1 MSFLFAGSLAGVCP
15 IFWAF
20 GEINNRLFSG
30 MERSCNDVWSLV
42 RLYISLWASV
52 IKSSV
57 LLVRSYFVVGLE
69 PLFVEC
75 CLVPFFCGL
84 RFLFTLVCFHFFSM
98 KVWKKGK
105 RKEKKVL
112 FFIFFFILKFKFIF
126 HIVINHWYVAN
137 STLMVFIWFLL
148 CGFMN

>member
-69 PLFVEC
+69 PLFVVC
-75 CLVPFFCGL
+75 CLVPFFVGFAFCSPL
-84 RFLFTLVCFHFFSM
+84 CASIFLNESL
-98 KVWKKGK
+98 KKRKKKGK
-105 RKEKKVL
+105 ESS
-112 FFIFFFILKFKFIF
+112 FFYIFFILKFKFIF